1 MQPTD
6 RGRAITVGVLIVAG
20 IANIAGYTANL
31 YQRWWWFD
39 RVLHPGTIFAISLA
53 LGLFVFAKAFRP
65 AHPVLIALLIASIG
79 LAIGG
84 LWEVAEWAFDRLA
97 SGDNIKGKYDTILD
111 LITDTVGAVS
121 AGFISLALLEPIR
134 TADAGDR
141 AERARGAGIP

>member
-6 RGRAITVGVLIVAG
+6 RGRAVVWGLLILAA
-20 IANIAGYTANL
+20 IANVAGYTANL

-39 RVLHPGTIFAISLA
+39 RVLHPGTIFAITFALA
-53 LGLFVFAKAFRP
+53 LLVFARAFRP
-65 AHPVLIALLIASIG
+65 EHPILVGLLIMSVG

-97 SGDNIKGKYDTILD
+97 SGDNIKGKHDTILD

-121 AGFISLALLEPIR
+121 AGALSLAFLRPIR
-134 TADAGDR
+134 TSA
-141 AERARGAGIP
+141 AR